1 MAFFAEKIKFF
12 VFCLIVS
19 FFSITSSC
27 NAKTKSVLKPY
38 PTAVGDIV
46 FSDGSAVSWSKNL
59 NLTDEQKKNAV
70 AVIFYAGKK
79 GDLLGERLLG
89 VGLHVTSEALKWAP
103 KDTTGFLT
111 SFDETKCDFSIA
123 GPLTENDYQYRNK
136 NGKIYISGDLD
147 GRDNW
152 NAICKTD
159 SAALNNCLE
168 NYPAFSWAGSY
179 GLNHSLSGKYADG
192 WFLPSVA
199 ELLSL
204 YSNINIVDKAIV
216 SAGGKGLSDV
226 MISSYWTSSQFA
238 GNKGSNKVFLV
249 HFENE
254 YSVKGLFKYD
264 VYYDYKSGL
273 NNACA
278 VYDFTVDD

>member
-1 MAFFAEKIKFF
+1 MEFHEKKVNFIR
-12 VFCLIVS
+12 FCLIVI
-19 FFSITSSC
+19 FFAIVTSC

-59 NLTDEQKKNAV
+59 NLTDDQKNNAV

-79 GDLLGERLLG
+79 GDLLDERLIG
-89 VGLHVTSEALKWAP
+89 VGLHLTSEALKWAP

-111 SFDETKCDFSIA
+111 SFDETKCDFSVT
-123 GPLTENDYQYRNK
+123 GPLT
-136 NGKIYISGDLD
+136 
-147 GRDNW
+147 
-152 NAICKTD
+152 
-159 SAALNNCLE
+159 
-168 NYPAFSWAGSY
+168 
-179 GLNHSLSGKYADG
+179 
-192 WFLPSVA
+192 
-199 ELLSL
+199 
-204 YSNINIVDKAIV
+204 
-216 SAGGKGLSDV
+216 
-226 MISSYWTSSQFA
+226 
-238 GNKGSNKVFLV
+238 
-249 HFENE
+249 ENE